1 MVKCL
6 LACLNALRLVSREE
20 AWLVK
25 PILSASDKTQAE
37 QRTVEVIEYADIE
50 KEYELCFACLNLG
63 QAIASLSPSDVVT
76 LLTSRNHYESALRV
90 AKIFNVQGIFITYFI
105 DYKEAHNHYFKFTI
119 PTDTSSVVEH
129 LAANCVAL
137 SRELISEDDAWVW
150 LAENQ
155 STGVGKASEQ
165 VIISCLSLT

>member
-25 PILSASDKTQAE
+25 PILSTSGKTQAE

-50 KEYELCFACLNLG
+50 KEYELCYACLNLG

-90 AKIFNVQGIFITYFI
+90 AKIFNVQGTFETRR
-105 DYKEAHNHYFKFTI
+105 
-119 PTDTSSVVEH
+119 
-129 LAANCVAL
+129 CV
-137 SRELISEDDAWVW
+137 
-150 LAENQ
+150 
-155 STGVGKASEQ
+155 
-165 VIISCLSLT
+165 